1 MNLHLPHLFLFP
13 QTKETMKL
21 TNNLRDAF
29 VRAAMADVPKVD
41 YTEKARDLVNKL
53 NKEYQIK
60 AKIDKV
66 DIMRL
71 TSSYL
76 SVTNQSFYVRGLTDI
91 EYSELKTNP
100 ELKKLNDLHEAQ
112 RKAHRELEVKLAG
125 AIAGCTTRKQAVDA
139 LPEFDKYLPEDTVA
153 AMRSLP
159 AIANVVTD
167 FVKAGWPKTQK
178 RITI

>member
-1 MNLHLPHLFLFP
+1 
-13 QTKETMKL
+13 MKL

-41 YTEKARDLVNKL
+41 YTEKARDLINKL
-53 NKEYQIK
+53 NKEYQVK

-71 TSSYL
+71 ASSYL
-76 SVTNQSFYVRGLTDI
+76 NVASQGVYVWGLTDI
-91 EYSELKTNP
+91 EYATLRADP
-100 ELKKLNDLHEAQ
+100 EVKKLNDLHEAQ
-112 RKAHRELEVKLAG
+112 RKAHRELETRLAG
-125 AIAGCTTRKQAVDA
+125 AIAGCNTRKQAVEA
-139 LPEFDKYLPEDTVA
+139 LPEFEKYLPEDAAV

-167 FVKAGWPKTQK
+167 FVKAGWPKNQK

>member
-1 MNLHLPHLFLFP
+1 
-13 QTKETMKL
+13 MKL
-21 TNNLRDAF
+21 TSALRVAF
-29 VRAAMADVPKVD
+29 VRAAMADVPKID
-41 YTEKARDLVNKL
+41 YTEKARNLINKL

-71 TSSYL
+71 TNTYL
-76 SVTNQSFYVRGLTDI
+76 NVVNQSFYVRGLTDI
-91 EYSELKTNP
+91 EYADVKAHPEVKT
-100 ELKKLNDLHEAQ
+100 LNDLHEAQ
-112 RKAHRELEVKLAG
+112 RKAHHELERKLAG
-125 AIAGCTTRKQAVDA
+125 AIAGCSTRKQAAEA
-139 LPEFDKYLPEDTVA
+139 LPEFEKYLPEDAVA

-167 FVKAGWPKTQK
+167 FVKAGWPKNQK

>member
-1 MNLHLPHLFLFP
+1 
-13 QTKETMKL
+13 MKL

-60 AKIDKV
+60 AKIDQV
-66 DIMRL
+66 DITRL
-71 TSSYL
+71 TSSYI
-76 SVTNQSFYVRGLTDI
+76 SVTNQTFYVRGLTDG
-91 EYSELKTNP
+91 EYSEVKTHP
-100 ELKKLNDLHEAQ
+100 EVKKLNELHEAQ
-112 RKAHRELEVKLAG
+112 RKVHRELELKLTG

-139 LPEFDKYLPEDTVA
+139 LPEFEKYLPEDTVA

>member
-1 MNLHLPHLFLFP
+1 
-13 QTKETMKL
+13 MKL
-21 TNNLRDAF
+21 TNNLREAF

-41 YTEKARDLVNKL
+41 YTEKARDLINKL
-53 NKEYQIK
+53 NKEYQVK

-71 TSSYL
+71 TSTHLTVAS
-76 SVTNQSFYVRGLTDI
+76 QSFYVRGLTDS
-91 EYSELKTNP
+91 EYAEVKAHP
-100 ELKKLNDLHEAQ
+100 EVKNLSALNESQ
-112 RKAHRELEVKLAG
+112 RKEHNSLEIKLAG
-125 AIAGCTTRKQAVDA
+125 AIAGCTTRKQAVEA
-139 LPEFDKYLPEDTVA
+139 LPEFEKYLPEDAVA

-167 FVKAGWPKTQK
+167 FVKAGWPKNQK